1 MPRPA
6 LATPLAG
13 ADYAHL
19 RKQERHSHA
28 TEYWRNARHEQHPGP
43 DRRCAMSYLGGDYT
57 AKPLGQSTDIVTSS
71 TSAPAPEPQPEPQ
84 DQK

>member
-13 ADYAHL
+13 ADHAHL
-19 RKQERHSHA
+19 PKQERHSHA
-28 TEYWRNARHEQHPGP
+28 PEYWRDVRHEQHP
-43 DRRCAMSYLGGDYT
+43 DWRYAMSYLGGDYA

-71 TSAPAPEPQPEPQ
+71 TSAPAPEPRTEQQ